1 MELASPPRAWKPG
14 NHTLVIDMTLEDLA
28 GNRIG
33 RPFDVD
39 TIDNPTQRISKPTTL
54 LTFRIPM

>member
-1 MELASPPRAWKPG
+1 M
-14 NHTLVIDMTLEDLA
+14 VLEDLA

-39 TIDNPTQRISKPTTL
+39 TIDSPAARITRQTMSLP
-54 LTFRIPM
+54 FRVR